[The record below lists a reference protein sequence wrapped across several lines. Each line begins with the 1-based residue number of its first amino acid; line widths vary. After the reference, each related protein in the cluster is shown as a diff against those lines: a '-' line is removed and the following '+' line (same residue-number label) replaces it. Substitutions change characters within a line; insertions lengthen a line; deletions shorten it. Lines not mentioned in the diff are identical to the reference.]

1 MNTPFQHFITL
12 AQRVLDATDL
22 SVMYFKP
29 CTGIRYVSDKAV
41 QFGDFPQS
49 VSVMLIE
56 HNEEHTSATV
66 TFNCYVD
73 TDEAVFDELFIEWTK
88 NVDEFLA
95 SDSMLLLDNQIKADL
110 KK

>member
-29 CTGIRYVSDKAV
+29 CAGIRYISGNAV
-41 QFGDFPQS
+41 QFGDFPLS
-49 VSVMLIE
+49 VSVMLME
-56 HNEEHTSATV
+56 HNENNTTASV
-66 TFNCYVD
+66 TFTCYAD
-73 TDEAVFDELFIEWTK
+73 IDESAFDQLFIESTK
-88 NVDEFLA
+88 NIEDFLA
-95 SDSMLLLDNQIKADL
+95 SDSMLLLDNQIKANL